1 MKRSSTNAGMIKKLL
16 MAINSKGG
24 RILYKVDEWWSNKE
38 NRVVKKYTIKKAILD
53 ETTGKNNNVELFTT
67 HSHIQVV
74 LFLRD
79 YLFAM
84 QGLDIPKDNEQWEDC
99 KQRMNIDYLTYLDS

>member
-16 MAINSKGG
+16 TAINYKGG
-24 RILYKVDEWWSNKE
+24 RILYKVDEWWSNDQ
-38 NRVVKKYTIKKAILD
+38 NRVVKKYTIKKAVLD

-67 HSHIQVV
+67 HSQIQVV

-84 QGLDIPKDNEQWEDC
+84 QGLEIPNDNQQWNEE
-99 KQRMNIDYLTYLDS
+99 KKRLKITI